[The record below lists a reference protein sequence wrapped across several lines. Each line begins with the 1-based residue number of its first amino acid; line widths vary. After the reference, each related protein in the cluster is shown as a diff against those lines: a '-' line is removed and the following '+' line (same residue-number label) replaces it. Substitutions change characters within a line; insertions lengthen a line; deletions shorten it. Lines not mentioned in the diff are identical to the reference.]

1 MEEQKLNY
9 VDIYYREF
17 VPQKREKILEQL
29 LAENDSEENQIRKE
43 LFEKRYGE
51 KSQRRDQDRAD
62 GFVKLWMNM
71 KFSAENVTGW
81 FGVRGMKKE
90 ITKQMSVLGIPQF
103 MSRGELVQ
111 EMLYRE
117 YYHLT
122 ALYIDISMKD
132 KNYTSAFM
140 GMMPIKEENV
150 YRKIAADVFKVAYDV
165 PRRVDMEDELEMLSK
180 AATEAFRN
188 ILPDSWEYLEE
199 LIDRSKEA

>member
-1 MEEQKLNY
+1 MEEQKIDY
-9 VDIYYREF
+9 VEKYYREY
-17 VPQKREKILEQL
+17 VPEKRRKLLEQML
-29 LAENDSEENQIRKE
+29 EDDNSEANQIRRE

-51 KSQRRDQDRAD
+51 RFLRNGRDAAD

-90 ITKQMSVLGIPQF
+90 IVKQLDELGISQF
-103 MSRGELVQ
+103 MTRGEEVREL
-111 EMLYRE
+111 LYRE

-122 ALYIDISMKD
+122 ALYINISMKD

-150 YRKIAADVFKVAYDV
+150 CRKIAADVWKVAYDV
-165 PRRVDMEDELEMLSK
+165 PRRVAMKAEFEMLAQ
-180 AATEAFRN
+180 AATEAFGN
-188 ILPDSWEYLEE
+188 ILPDSREYLEE
-199 LIDRSKEA
+199 LIDRSKLS